1 MTADAFAALGRVP
14 DADLVSRLVALAG
27 REREASAEGVAHLSE
42 LERRGLHLKAGYGSL
57 FAYCREALLL
67 AEADCF
73 NRIEVARAAR
83 RFPAVLELLAEG
95 SVNLTTVRLVSP
107 HLTRENHRA
116 VLDSARGKKR
126 AEVEEI
132 VARLAP
138 RPDAPAW
145 LRKLPGPRIRVLATV
160 TVPRTAVPAAGAGAV
175 PTAPLPAAGAPPAAT
190 SPDSAPPATGS
201 PEAGTP
207 APPALEPPVPEVLPA
222 GGPGPDE
229 PAPRAGP
236 FPPVRAVLPLAPDRY
251 RLQLTIGPGT
261 LDKLL
266 LARDML
272 SHVVPA
278 GDDAAIL
285 DRALTA
291 LLVELAKQRF
301 AATDRPRPSP
311 GTSPGSRHVPA
322 EVKRAVWV
330 RDAGRCAFVGERGRR
345 CEQRRFLEFHHR
357 RPHAVGGEASVANI
371 ELRCRKHNDLEARVY
386 FARGGEIEAPPP

>member
-1 MTADAFAALGRVP
+1 MTADAFAALGRL
-14 DADLVSRLVALAG
+14 ADDELVSRLVALAG

-67 AEADCF
+67 AEADSF

-95 SVNLTTVRLVSP
+95 SVNLTTVRLLSP

-145 LRKLPGPRIRVLATV
+145 LRKLPGPRVRVLATV
-160 TVPRTAVPAAGAGAV
+160 TVPRTPTPPPEAAAGPAAP
-175 PTAPLPAAGAPPAAT
+175 PTSPFPGDGPGPLASAAATPSPVEADASALAPPAV
-190 SPDSAPPATGS
+190 AP
-201 PEAGTP
+201 
-207 APPALEPPVPEVLPA
+207 LV
-222 GGPGPDE
+222 PDE
-229 PAPRAGP
+229 PASRALP
-236 FPPVRAVLPLAPDRY
+236 SPPAPGRTVSPLSPDRY

-278 GDDAAIL
+278 GDDAAVL

-291 LLVELAKQRF
+291 LLVELARQRF

-330 RDAGRCAFVGERGRR
+330 RDAGRCAFVGEGGRR
-345 CEQRRFLEFHHR
+345 CEERRFLEFHHR
-357 RPHAVGGEASVANI
+357 RPHAVGGEATVANI
-371 ELRCRKHNDLEARVY
+371 ELRCRGHNDHEARVY
-386 FARGGEIEAPPP
+386 FAREEEIEAPRP